1 MKASFFVV
9 LALLALS
16 GIPAQA
22 GSIES
27 LRAQGARIT
36 SFSVADSDPARA
48 LRIARGTSDRA
59 YRLGMDLLMM
69 RRTVAETQ
77 AVLAAAKTD
86 PARRERLE
94 FLLKF
99 LLDAYPVQGDSAAF
113 ILDKVLY
120 LKYELSAP
128 PAPEMSEAVR
138 AIVTRVRTADQSTKA
153 LRADVDALAA
163 AVNADPAAAG
173 ERAVWLS
180 GSLAESAARMEAY
193 SAYLLPRAE
202 LLLPLV
208 QPAP

>member
-9 LALLALS
+9 LSLAVFA

-22 GSIES
+22 GSIEA
-27 LRAQGARIT
+27 LRADGAKVG
-36 SFSVADSDPARA
+36 SFAIGDSDPARV

-69 RRTVAETQ
+69 RRTAAETQ
-77 AVLAAAKTD
+77 GVLAAAKTD

-99 LLDAYPVQGDSAAF
+99 LLDAYPVQGDSASYL
-113 ILDKVLY
+113 LDKVLY
-120 LKYELSAP
+120 LKHEL
-128 PAPEMSEAVR
+128 PAPSQPELGETVR
-138 AIVTRVRTADQSTKA
+138 AIVARVRAADAAAKA

-163 AVNADPAAAG
+163 AVSADPAAAG
-173 ERAVWLS
+173 ERSVWLS

-202 LLLPLV
+202 LLLTLI